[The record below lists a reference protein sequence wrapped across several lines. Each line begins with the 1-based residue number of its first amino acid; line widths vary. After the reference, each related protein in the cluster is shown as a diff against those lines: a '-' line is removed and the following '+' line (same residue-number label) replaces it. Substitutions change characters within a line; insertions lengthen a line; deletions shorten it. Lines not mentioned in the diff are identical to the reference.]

1 MLYIVFVF
9 KLFFF
14 LMKKCNLK
22 FEIIKKKMFIFIIF
36 IGYYLGLFIFYIK
49 LIYILFV

>member
-1 MLYIVFVF
+1 MLYIVIVF

-22 FEIIKKKMFIFIIF
+22 FEIIKKMFIFKIF